1 MDVFFLGIADYLKVG
16 TKIQY
21 KTLEMQTFQHL
32 FLNIPF
38 NVMLALFKIGDG
50 KASKRCRQSIALP
63 PAKGKRAG
71 ASLGKTCRVPRFLR
85 KEGFSQKHLIPTYV

>member
-1 MDVFFLGIADYLKVG
+1 
-16 TKIQY
+16 
-21 KTLEMQTFQHL
+21 MQTFQHL

-38 NVMLALFKIGDG
+38 NVMLALFKIAGG

-71 ASLGKTCRVPRFLR
+71 TSLVETWRVPEFLR
-85 KEGFSQKHLIPTYV
+85 KESLS

>member
-1 MDVFFLGIADYLKVG
+1 MIGASNGIPVFFLGIAENLKVG

-38 NVMLALFKIGDG
+38 NVMFALFKIG
-50 KASKRCRQSIALP
+50 AIS
-63 PAKGKRAG
+63 
-71 ASLGKTCRVPRFLR
+71 RF
-85 KEGFSQKHLIPTYV
+85 Y